1 MKCFRL
7 EISPIKYHSICI
19 NKENLLCF
27 IDNVYLCICNVNHS
41 RVECFGYDH
50 HLDQCSFC
58 LADGQCLTGDRSKTN
73 QFICLCSRCNRG
85 FLCQFNTDIQSFSLD
100 SLLSETYFNA
110 KIVYL
115 SVVIFIFIIGAMNNY
130 ASFVTFKRSNPFKLS
145 VGKYLFLFSLISQCS
160 LLLLLVKTIQSIFG
174 FFISNISCKIVS
186 FMLCVSTR
194 YSFWLTSCVTLDRL
208 CSIIFPFSHFSK
220 KSSIT
225 HIISFITL
233 MIVATMH
240 IHELIFNITL
250 QDLHGQLICVAN
262 FTSHMSIYNRIIV
275 LTHYMI
281 PFSIQIIS
289 ITVLIIFAAR
299 IRSRTTTNDENTF
312 VKVLKRQFNSHK
324 ELYMTPLIIVLSS
337 LPQVI
342 LAFSFACNEP
352 LVWQRHALLIVYFLS
367 YAPQL
372 LGFIL
377 FVLPSTNYSKEF
389 RETSLAKTGLFKW
402 ILSTKNNTTSIATN
416 QRQDIVGRNVSK
428 Q

>member
-1 MKCFRL
+1 
-7 EISPIKYHSICI
+7 
-19 NKENLLCF
+19 
-27 IDNVYLCICNVNHS
+27 
-41 RVECFGYDH
+41 
-50 HLDQCSFC
+50 
-58 LADGQCLTGDRSKTN
+58 
-73 QFICLCSRCNRG
+73 
-85 FLCQFNTDIQSFSLD
+85 
-100 SLLSETYFNA
+100 
-110 KIVYL
+110 
-115 SVVIFIFIIGAMNNY
+115 
-130 ASFVTFKRSNPFKLS
+130 
-145 VGKYLFLFSLISQCS
+145 
-160 LLLLLVKTIQSIFG
+160 
-174 FFISNISCKIVS
+174 
-186 FMLCVSTR
+186 
-194 YSFWLTSCVTLDRL
+194 
-208 CSIIFPFSHFSK
+208 
-220 KSSIT
+220 
-225 HIISFITL
+225 
-233 MIVATMH
+233 
-240 IHELIFNITL
+240 
-250 QDLHGQLICVAN
+250 
-262 FTSHMSIYNRIIV
+262 
-275 LTHYMI
+275 MI